1 MNMLAGKQTRHTSC
15 IIHPPWPPDC
25 APPPPPPLPPAACAQ
40 QPTTGVRKVRCAS
53 SQFCR
58 IQHTTYSSIEL
69 NQMHVSAD
77 VPGVVQLL
85 RCAVLCHHF
94 APSCQ
99 SEDDAPS
106 ANQTMTNPQTH
117 TGRATKALQD
127 PTTEAPMAVPA
138 HRLGFGLHRCQ
149 TLLPRAAAYLRSLH
163 QPGICI
169 RVAPKMRKR
178 PTSCS
183 SGQAHAHQHKRRH
196 ILILAPWIHHA
207 SCWRKK
213 PHQVLWHTMGVV
225 PARQCQHGFEC
236 PASTALLLGPTT
248 SAQC

>member
-1 MNMLAGKQTRHTSC
+1 MYLELCSC
-15 IIHPPWPPDC
+15 
-25 APPPPPPLPPAACAQ
+25 
-40 QPTTGVRKVRCAS
+40 
-53 SQFCR
+53 
-58 IQHTTYSSIEL
+58 
-69 NQMHVSAD
+69 
-77 VPGVVQLL
+77 
-85 RCAVLCHHF
+85 CAVLCHHF

-196 ILILAPWIHHA
+196 ILILGPWIHHA

-213 PHQVLWHTMGVV
+213 PHQVLWHTVGVV
-225 PARQCQHGFEC
+225 PAQQCQHGFEC
-236 PASTALLLGPTT
+236 PASTALLLGPLLLPNASQPSHSLSTFWPYFSQVPNCPPSYQLFAQPTT
-248 SAQC
+248 LSQVPSRYPTPLALLPAASAS